1 MASRLVRGGLRDRDN
16 ESTPRSRDDDGG
28 GDVAPSWHHHP
39 LRSQRTRERERES
52 VAPSAPRRAA
62 RPGPSPEAATPHEGY
77 EVIAELLGRFDDPRD
92 AFVFTSNIDGFFRR
106 AGVPAE
112 QLYEAR
118 APGKDNSKRS
128 EEEGEQTTP
137 RKDTTRTQKERTP
150 PKKKRYNC
158 RQTKGI
164 ASRRI
169 ARSSTP
175 TRLRRRTRGA
185 GFVAARRA
193 MKGSAVLTGAVDRL
207 N

>member
-1 MASRLVRGGLRDRDN
+1 VASATATTRA
-16 ESTPRSRDDDGG
+16 TPRGRGTTTAAATS
-28 GDVAPSWHHHP
+28 HHHGTIIP
-39 LRSQRTRERERES
+39 SVRNKRERVRRT
-52 VAPSAPRRAA
+52 VRAARRAA

-118 APGKDNSKRS
+118 APGKDNSKKS
-128 EEEGEQTTP
+128 E
-137 RKDTTRTQKERTP
+137 RKRENRQPLERTTQGR
-150 PKKKRYNC
+150 K
-158 RQTKGI
+158 TKGRRRKSKETI
-164 ASRRI
+164 VHKRKASRRRI